1 MKKAIACL
9 FMSTMSNLACAAWI
23 EASGTV
29 NRIATYAHTDTV
41 LVYLSG
47 GGTQVAE
54 CTNKTV
60 FAISG
65 SMSSERRARMF
76 SMLLAAKA
84 SGTSVIVGYNN
95 VGGCEPWDA
104 DQNAYRK
111 ITRLR

>member
-9 FMSTMSNLACAAWI
+9 FMLTVSNFACAAWI

-41 LVYLSG
+41 LVYLDG

-65 SMSSERRARMF
+65 SMLSERRWRLRALGRRPECVQKDN
-76 SMLLAAKA
+76 SP
-84 SGTSVIVGYNN
+84 SVI
-95 VGGCEPWDA
+95 D
-104 DQNAYRK
+104 K
-111 ITRLR
+111 